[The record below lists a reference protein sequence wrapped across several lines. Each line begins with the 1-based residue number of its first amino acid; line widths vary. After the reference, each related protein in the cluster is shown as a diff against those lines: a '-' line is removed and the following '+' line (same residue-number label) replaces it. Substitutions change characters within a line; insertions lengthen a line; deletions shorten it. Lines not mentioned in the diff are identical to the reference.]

1 MKGRELIEQATKHKR
16 YFNMR
21 IDEFGAERSVKCKA
35 GRLEIYAQLYKNKLS
50 AHIFTHPVETAFETE
65 VLCKNCKTV
74 DQAVELL
81 KATEEKYKKM
91 KTCCPFLYKESK
103 KNEKQSRKNERFF
116 R

>member
-1 MKGRELIEQATKHKR
+1 MRGKVMKGRELIEQATKHKR

-50 AHIFTHPVETAFETE
+50 AHIFTHPAETAFETE

-74 DQAVELL
+74 DEAVELL

-91 KTCCPFLYKESK
+91 KTWCPFLYKESK
-103 KNEKQSRKNERFF
+103 KNEK
-116 R
+116 